1 MISTDGVLSSS
12 GETTRVFT
20 PLTGETLAMLPVSTV
35 EDVDEAYRRAAV
47 AQQEWSTVGPRE
59 RGQVLLRF
67 HDLLLSRQSEILDL
81 VQKESGKTRWH
92 AFEEV
97 GGVALGARYY
107 GRRAEKMLASTRRS
121 GFLPGVIRVD
131 EVRRPK
137 GVVGVISPWN
147 YPLEL
152 GLSDGLAAVVAGNG
166 VVHKPDV
173 QGALTALWGVRLLRE
188 AGLPEDLW
196 QVVVGDGPTIGG
208 AVVDGADYVCF
219 TGSTRTGREVAK
231 RAAERLVGAS
241 LELGGKNALLVLD
254 DADPE
259 KAAEIAVRACFTSAG
274 QLCVS
279 IERLYVHDAI
289 HDEFMERFL
298 RRVRNMRLGVRLDW
312 SADMGSLAS
321 QRQFDA
327 VSQHVRDAVDKGAR
341 VLVGGRKRPDVGPYC
356 YEPTVLAGVTEEM
369 DCYAEET
376 FGPVVSVYRCSTVD
390 EAVRRANDTRYGLN
404 ASVLSGNARS
414 GRVVAARLNSG
425 SVNVNE
431 GYGASYGS
439 VDAPMGGVGESGIGR
454 RHGVEG
460 LLRFTEAQT
469 IASQRGV
476 GLGRPPLTGYRSLA
490 RGYTGLLRAFKALG
504 RS

>member
-1 MISTDGVLSSS
+1 MIDKNIVLSSS
-12 GETTRVFT
+12 GTTTSVVT
-20 PLTGETLAMLPVSTV
+20 PLTGSHYAALPVSTV
-35 EDVDEAYRRAAV
+35 DDVAEAYARAAAAQREWCAV
-47 AQQEWSTVGPRE
+47 APRE

-67 HDLLLSRQSEILDL
+67 HDLLLSRQAEALDII
-81 VQKESGKTRWH
+81 QTATGKARWH
-92 AFEEV
+92 AFEELAGTAV
-97 GGVALGARYY
+97 GARYY
-107 GRRAEKMLASTRRS
+107 GRRAERMLACTRRS

-152 GLSDGLAAVVAGNG
+152 GVSDGLAAVAAGNG

-173 QGALTALWGVRLLRE
+173 QGALTALWGVGLLRE
-188 AGLPEDLW
+188 AGMPEDLW

-208 AVVDGADYVCF
+208 AVVDGADHVCF

-231 RAAERLVGAS
+231 RAAERLVGVS

-254 DADPE
+254 DANPDR
-259 KAAEIAVRACFTSAG
+259 AAEIAVRACFTSAG

-279 IERLYVHDAI
+279 TERLYVHDAV
-289 HDEFMERFL
+289 HDAFMECFL
-298 RRVRNMRLGVRLDW
+298 RRVRHMRLGVGLDW
-312 SADMGSLAS
+312 SAEMGSLAS
-321 QRQFDA
+321 QRQLG
-327 VSQHVRDAVDKGAR
+327 VVEEHVRDAVEKGAR
-341 VLVGGRKRPDVGPYC
+341 VLTGGKRRPDVGPYC
-356 YEPTVLAGVTEEM
+356 YEPTVLAGVTEDM
-369 DCYAEET
+369 TCFAEET

-390 EAVRRANDTRYGLN
+390 EAVHMANDTRYGLN
-404 ASVLSGNARS
+404 ASVLSGNVRS

-431 GYGASYGS
+431 GYASSYGS
-439 VDAPMGGVGESGIGR
+439 VDAPMGGIGDSGIGR
-454 RHGVEG
+454 RHGAEG

-469 IASQRGV
+469 IASRRGI
-476 GLGRPPLTGYRSLA
+476 GLGRPPLVGFRSLA
-490 RGYTGLLRAFKALG
+490 RGYTLLLKLFRALG